1 MSGSNMVAI
10 LAPVVALPLMA
21 FWLIM
26 VFHADSHP
34 GCRHRP
40 PLPVPDGPHDLHR
53 RGDRRPAARDGRES
67 HRRPGHRPSGRLL
80 PLLPRKPQAGPAHW
94 AAGH

>member
-34 GCRHRP
+34 GYRHRP
-40 PLPVPDGPHDLHR
+40 PLPVPDALAAATPASGPQLTSEPP
-53 RGDRRPAARDGRES
+53 GELAPAGGPDAVRQHEDKGKV
-67 HRRPGHRPSGRLL
+67 P
-80 PLLPRKPQAGPAHW
+80 AGL
-94 AAGH
+94 

>member
-1 MSGSNMVAI
+1 MDMSGSNMVAI

-34 GCRHRP
+34 GYRHRP
-40 PLPVPDGPHDLHR
+40 PLPVPDA
-53 RGDRRPAARDGRES
+53 PAAAMPGP
-67 HRRPGHRPSGRLL
+67 RPEVTPEPPGERAP
-80 PLLPRKPQAGPAHW
+80 AGGPDAVRQHEDKGKVPA
-94 AAGH
+94 GL

>member
-34 GCRHRP
+34 GYRHRP
-40 PLPVPDGPHDLHR
+40 PLPVPDALAAATPASRPEVTSEPPGERAPAGGPDAVRQHEDK
-53 RGDRRPAARDGRES
+53 GKVPAG
-67 HRRPGHRPSGRLL
+67 LY
-80 PLLPRKPQAGPAHW
+80 
-94 AAGH
+94 

>member
-1 MSGSNMVAI
+1 MDMSGSNMVAI

-34 GCRHRP
+34 GYRHRP
-40 PLPVPDGPHDLHR
+40 PLPVPDALAAVTPGSRPEVTPEPPGERAPAGGPDAVRQHEDKGKL
-53 RGDRRPAARDGRES
+53 PAG
-67 HRRPGHRPSGRLL
+67 L
-80 PLLPRKPQAGPAHW
+80 
-94 AAGH
+94 

>member
-10 LAPVVALPLMA
+10 LAPVVALPTMA

-34 GCRHRP
+34 GYRHRP
-40 PLPVPDGPHDLHR
+40 PLPVPDALAAAAPAP
-53 RGDRRPAARDGRES
+53 RPEVAPEP
-67 HRRPGHRPSGRLL
+67 PGERAPSGGPD
-80 PLLPRKPQAGPAHW
+80 PLRQHEDKGKVPAGL
-94 AAGH
+94 